1 MGHIPRE
8 ISRYVYFFIKE
19 ENGKVLG
26 TSKLLKFKVSPILS
40 GGLEVPLSLTF
51 SCKEKWVIDTMEEF
65 VESSF
70 ECSGNLPST
79 DDTNASNDE
88 EDNDYYTI
96 TLGMEDVKEEKD
108 EPEQV
113 DLKIDKNLDIPI
125 VIDGSIVHSVISFE
139 KNILQK

>member
-26 TSKLLKFKVSPILS
+26 TSKSLKFKVSPILS

-65 VESSF
+65 VENSF

-113 DLKIDKNLDIPI
+113 DLKIDNNLDIPI
-125 VIDGSIVHSVISFE
+125 VIDGSIVHCVVSFE
-139 KNILQK
+139 KNIL